1 MTQERPQ
8 RFSFVAEY
16 STRDPAGNAWIDVLG
31 GYAERMASAW
41 HCAPGAEVIELRF
54 ATAEQRKRLTDFVWA
69 IEHVRPSR
77 LYDEST

>member
-1 MTQERPQ
+1 MSQEPRQ
-8 RFSFVAEY
+8 RFPFVAEY
-16 STRDPAGNAWIDVLG
+16 STRDPGGDAWIDVLG

-41 HCAPGAEVIELRF
+41 HHAQGADVIELRF
-54 ATAEQRKRLTDFVWA
+54 ATAEQRNRLTGFVWA